1 MEEDIHSLKRFMV
14 VLMLLCG
21 FDLSFRFL
29 AGLYLVSVQQKNK
42 KNKTCDVRNNID
54 LYETLLV
61 SVKEA
66 IMSVTT

>member
-1 MEEDIHSLKRFMV
+1 MEEDIHSLKRFMA
-14 VLMLLCG
+14 VLRLLCG

-42 KNKTCDVRNNID
+42 DVRNNID

>member
-1 MEEDIHSLKRFMV
+1 MEEDIHCLKRFMV
-14 VLMLLCG
+14 VLRLLCG

-42 KNKTCDVRNNID
+42 DVRNNID

>member
-14 VLMLLCG
+14 VLRLLCG

-42 KNKTCDVRNNID
+42 DVRNNID

>member
-14 VLMLLCG
+14 VLRLLCG

-29 AGLYLVSVQQKNK
+29 AGLYLVSVQQKN
-42 KNKTCDVRNNID
+42 NKTCDVRNNID

>member
-1 MEEDIHSLKRFMV
+1 M
-14 VLMLLCG
+14 LCG

-29 AGLYLVSVQQKNK
+29 ADLYLVSVQQKNK
-42 KNKTCDVRNNID
+42 KNRTCDVRNNLD

>member
-14 VLMLLCG
+14 FLRLLCG

-42 KNKTCDVRNNID
+42 DVRNNID

>member
-1 MEEDIHSLKRFMV
+1 MV
-14 VLMLLCG
+14 VLRLLCG

-42 KNKTCDVRNNID
+42 DVRNNID